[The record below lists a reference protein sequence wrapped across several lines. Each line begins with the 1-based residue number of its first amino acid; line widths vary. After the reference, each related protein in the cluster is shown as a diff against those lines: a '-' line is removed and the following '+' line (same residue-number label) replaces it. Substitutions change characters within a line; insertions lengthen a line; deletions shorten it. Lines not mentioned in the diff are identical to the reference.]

1 MINRSVRCWAVAGR
15 RSFLDTIRLADQSR
29 KTRFLA
35 AALAITPL
43 VFLTRWFGGI
53 HGTFMY
59 DDLDILS
66 VVRTMP
72 LTQSLWLV
80 HGDVPIPLFRVFF
93 AGMYALFGV
102 NEVWWNLYF
111 LSLVLAV
118 SLAAL
123 AILIAVDANLIVSAL
138 FFLTTISASVWNY
151 DPTVGYY
158 SMSMYSQIGLLGLVG
173 ILAIIRWRS
182 GGSVLYKWLALA
194 VSVVAPFI
202 HPSGAYVPMAVGAF
216 AYVNELARPGASW
229 SPLRMFDADFRWLT
243 VGLGAGLLAFAG
255 YFAAV
260 LRNDA
265 FLSMAHSPLSA
276 TAVIKSA
283 WFLFSQGVALELYRP
298 LIFPLRRADLATQ
311 GVAAVVIAFAFAIGG
326 FLNVTTAQRRT
337 YLALL
342 APSVIVIIVVS
353 LGRRLTGIDDVVNSV
368 GKYNTYAYLW
378 FSIANFYLLSCLV
391 SKIPL
396 RWRETSAVLA
406 VLVAAAVFVQYK
418 RQDNIFQTEAIRR
431 GQQMDHLV
439 DVFRNYADITAPAP
453 MHIPTLDGNF
463 IYPTHAI
470 LLYKYNLAHYRPF
483 FRGFDERLTLLRNGA
498 MDNWGKEGTRTVP
511 SLREATD
518 PAFVRALQTNSDLQS
533 LYLDSVELEPRKA
546 SRPDAPPLQLD
557 RLAIE
562 NANVTGST
570 ANSVSFATAGG
581 ANVMLVPGDWD
592 PEQVHVLSMNVSAS
606 PDKLPPG
613 EKIQFEVLFEGQLPI
628 PYRPNRIAVPDGGG
642 VVSVDL
648 LQLYSYSL
656 NPRVGKLSLRFPQA
670 GGYVISDIRLG
681 G

>member
-1 MINRSVRCWAVAGR
+1 MINRSVRWVMAGR
-15 RSFLDTIRLADQSR
+15 RSFLDAVRLVDQSR
-29 KTRFLA
+29 KRRFLV
-35 AALAITPL
+35 AALAMTPF

-72 LTQSLWLV
+72 LAQSLWLV
-80 HGDVPIPLFRVFF
+80 HGDVPIPLFRIFF

-102 NEVWWNLYF
+102 NEAWWNLYF

-118 SLAAL
+118 SLTAL
-123 AILIAVDANLIVSAL
+123 AILIAVDTNLIVSSL

-173 ILAIIRWRS
+173 ILAIIRWRL
-182 GGSVLYKWLALA
+182 GGSFVYKWLALV

-202 HPSGAYVPMAVGAF
+202 HPSGAYVPMAVGGF
-216 AYVNELARPGASW
+216 AYVNELARPGAKW

-243 VGLGAGLLAFAG
+243 IGLGAGLLVFAA

-260 LRNDA
+260 VHNDA

-276 TAVIKSA
+276 VAVIKSA
-283 WFLFSQGVALELYRP
+283 WFLFSQGVALELYRS
-298 LIFPLRRADLATQ
+298 LLFPLRRADLASQ
-311 GVAAVVIAFAFAIGG
+311 GIAAVAFAFAFAIGG
-326 FLNVTTAQRRT
+326 SLNVTMVQRRT

-342 APSVIVIIVVS
+342 LPSVIVIIVVS

-391 SKIPL
+391 SKIPKC
-396 RWRETSAVLA
+396 WREASAVLA
-406 VLVAAAVFVQYK
+406 VLIAAAVFVQYK
-418 RQDNIFQTEAIRR
+418 RQDNIFRTEAIRR

-439 DVFRNYADITAPAP
+439 GVFRSYADSTAPAP

-463 IYPTHAI
+463 IYPTHAV
-470 LLYKYNLAHYRPF
+470 LLYRYNLAHYRPF
-483 FRGFDERLTLLRNGA
+483 FQGFDERLTLLRNTA

-511 SLREATD
+511 SLRDATD

-533 LYLDSVELEPRKA
+533 LYLDSVELEPRKTI
-546 SRPDAPPLQLD
+546 RPDAQPLRLD
-557 RLAIE
+557 GLAIE
-562 NANVTGST
+562 NANVVSRT
-570 ANSVSFATAGG
+570 ANSVSFTTAGG
-581 ANVMLVPGDWD
+581 ALAMLMPGDWD
-592 PEQVHVLSMNVSAS
+592 PELAHVLSMNVSAI

-613 EKIQFEVLFEGQLPI
+613 EKTQFEVLFEGQLPI

-670 GGYVISDIRLG
+670 GGYVITDMRLG
-681 G
+681 R